1 MKTLR
6 VQNIISL
13 TTCFFLILAVTIC
26 KGNKFGSILSDK
38 ENATE
43 NPIGTSDILRHTDE
57 GVQIIS
63 TRQITKD
70 INGYGGNVPLEIYMQ
85 DNRITKVVA
94 LENSETP
101 SYFAKVRSSDLLQQ
115 WNNLS
120 PEEAINKEVDG
131 ISGATESS
139 VAIIQSIHRAMEYA
153 KKHKQERIP
162 HVSPLAFQKQEIY
175 SYRASD
181 RNCDPGHSLRP
192 SSSGS
197 EQGER
202 QGNGEG
208 MPLESE
214 KYRAVAG
221 AVFRRI
227 QWILSGRRR
236 SEQRS
241 PPLDGTA
248 GEFLRDSEQ
257 SEEHNGAALPRIPES
272 CGVRRVVHGQDLSV
286 QCLSG
291 DRRMG
296 TRKVSEHLHHS
307 ETEVC
312 RLERVSAEKRRMFER
327 YSDHQRFPAE

>member
-153 KKHKQERIP
+153 K
-162 HVSPLAFQKQEIY
+162 
-175 SYRASD
+175 
-181 RNCDPGHSLRP
+181 
-192 SSSGS
+192 
-197 EQGER
+197 
-202 QGNGEG
+202 
-208 MPLESE
+208 
-214 KYRAVAG
+214 
-221 AVFRRI
+221 
-227 QWILSGRRR
+227 
-236 SEQRS
+236 
-241 PPLDGTA
+241 
-248 GEFLRDSEQ
+248 
-257 SEEHNGAALPRIPES
+257 
-272 CGVRRVVHGQDLSV
+272 
-286 QCLSG
+286 
-291 DRRMG
+291 
-296 TRKVSEHLHHS
+296 
-307 ETEVC
+307 
-312 RLERVSAEKRRMFER
+312 
-327 YSDHQRFPAE
+327 